1 MGARTVRP
9 PLRPRPPPSPAR
21 PALALAA
28 ALGVAS
34 PARAFDAEVTAT
46 SAAQAYALRS
56 PFGEPLLFRQRLTQT
71 LGLELF
77 RLLPDEKPGG
87 PELFVKLRLR
97 LDHDFGLRGS
107 ETTFNRADALSRYVP
122 GLGDAP
128 LDLMYGYVE
137 GRRLAGGWLGFRAGR
152 QYVVDPLGWW
162 SFDGGLV
169 RAGAPW
175 LFAEL
180 YGGYEQRGGLPL
192 SLGRY
197 ERDGVWRGDRS
208 TALAGQPDVFPSF
221 LEAASAPA
229 WGAALEGGQGTWLH
243 ARASYR
249 KVWNRG
255 EVVTRPFALPDGT
268 FATVDEA
275 RTSSERAGAAL
286 DATWAERGAV
296 RAGAVYDLYN
306 ALLAS
311 HFASL
316 DAYLGDRLTATL
328 EYDYYRPTF
337 DGDSIWNWFTH
348 SPITTVD
355 ARAAWSP
362 LSALDLAATL
372 GARRWASE
380 GGEGSAGPLVDAV
393 SSVDLRAR
401 LNGSALGARAV
412 GEWGERGRRQ
422 GLDLFG
428 QRDLDGG
435 KYFVLARTSFYAWR
449 DDLRPERSAGSIG
462 YVLGGGWR
470 PAAHADAR
478 IEWEHNANRL
488 VGQRY
493 RIVALLNLWVSK

>member
-1 MGARTVRP
+1 VRP
-9 PLRPRPPPSPAR
+9 TSRPRPPLSPAR

-28 ALGVAS
+28 ALGVAA
-34 PARAFDAEVTAT
+34 PASGFDAEVTANT
-46 SAAQAYALRS
+46 AAQAYALRS

-77 RLLPDEKPGG
+77 NLMPRERPGG
-87 PELFVKLRLR
+87 PEVFVKLRLR
-97 LDHDFGLRGS
+97 LDHDFGLRGA
-107 ETTFNRADALSRYVP
+107 EVFYNRADALSRYVP
-122 GLGDAP
+122 GLTDAP

-175 LFAEL
+175 LFGEL

-208 TALAGQPDVFPSF
+208 AGGLAGQTDVFPSY

-229 WGAALEGGQGTWLH
+229 WGAALEGAPGTWLH
-243 ARASYR
+243 ARATYR

-255 EVVTRPFALPDGT
+255 AVVTRPFALPDGT
-268 FATVDEA
+268 FANLDET

-286 DATWAERGAV
+286 DATWADRGAL

-306 ALLAS
+306 ALVAS

-316 DAYLGDRLTATL
+316 DAYLGQKLTATL
-328 EYDYYRPTF
+328 EYDFYRPTF

-348 SPITTVD
+348 SPITTFD
-355 ARAAWSP
+355 ARAAWAP
-362 LSALDLAATL
+362 LPSLDLAATL
-372 GARRWASE
+372 GARRWAS
-380 GGEGSAGPLVDAV
+380 EGSAGPLVDAV
-393 SSVDLRAR
+393 SSVDLRTR
-401 LNGSALGARAV
+401 LAGYALGLRGL
-412 GEWGERGRRQ
+412 GEWGERGQRQ

-428 QRDLDGG
+428 QRDLEGG
-435 KYFVLARTSFYAWR
+435 RYFVLARTSFYGWR

-470 PAAHADAR
+470 PSPIADAR

>member
-1 MGARTVRP
+1 MAA
-9 PLRPRPPPSPAR
+9 PA
-21 PALALAA
+21 
-28 ALGVAS
+28 G
-34 PARAFDAEVTAT
+34 AFDAEVTANT
-46 SAAQAYALRS
+46 AAQAYALRS
-56 PFGEPLLFRQRLTQT
+56 PFGEPLLFRQRVTQT

-77 RLLPDEKPGG
+77 RLLPDERPGG

-97 LDHDFGLRGS
+97 FDNDFGVAGS
-107 ETTFNRADALSRYVP
+107 ESSYFRSDALSRYVP
-122 GLGDAP
+122 GLDASP

-169 RAGAPW
+169 RAGVPR

-180 YGGYEQRGGLPL
+180 YGGFEQRGGLPL
-192 SLGRY
+192 STGRY

-208 TALAGQPDVFPSF
+208 QALAGQPDVFPSY

-229 WGAALEGGQGTWLH
+229 WGAALEGGPATWLH
-243 ARASYR
+243 ARATYR

-255 EVVTRPFALPDGT
+255 AVVTQPFALPDGS
-268 FATVDEA
+268 FASVDGA

-286 DATWAERGAV
+286 DATWAERGAL

-306 ALLAS
+306 ALFAS

-316 DAYLGDRLTATL
+316 DAYLGERLTATL

-337 DGDSIWNWFTH
+337 DGDSIWNWFTR
-348 SPITTVD
+348 SPITTLD
-355 ARAAWSP
+355 ARAAWTP
-362 LSALDLAATL
+362 LPALDLAATA
-372 GARRWASE
+372 GARRWASD
-380 GGEGSAGPLVDAV
+380 GEGAAAALVDGVA
-393 SSVDLRAR
+393 SADARAR
-401 LNGSALGARAV
+401 LGDYGLGARAV
-412 GEWGERGRRQ
+412 GEWGERGRRE
-422 GLDLFG
+422 GLDLYG

-435 KYFVLARTSFYAWR
+435 KYFVLARTSFYEW
-449 DDLRPERSAGSIG
+449 DDALRPERSAASVG

-470 PAAHADAR
+470 PAAYADAR
-478 IEWEHNANRL
+478 LEWEHNANRL